1 VSGNV
6 ELLLNPSQ
14 VKKRRGAYQ
23 ITLTNSQTCDW
34 THLWPTSGEGVS
46 PAFPLVMLPVRVSLL
61 ALLWATSSPGRL
73 LTGVAGGAVVAIA
86 LIIR

>member
-1 VSGNV
+1 
-6 ELLLNPSQ
+6 
-14 VKKRRGAYQ
+14 
-23 ITLTNSQTCDW
+23 
-34 THLWPTSGEGVS
+34 
-46 PAFPLVMLPVRVSLL
+46 VSLL